1 MKNIE
6 VKGAKQH
13 NLKNIDVIIP
23 RDKLTVITGLSGS
36 GKSSLA
42 FDTLYAEGQ
51 RRYVE
56 SLSSYARQF
65 LSVMDKPDV
74 DHINGLSPAI
84 SIEQKST
91 SHNPR
96 STVGTVTE
104 IYDYLRLLYARVG
117 TPFCPDHGISLE
129 SQSIDQIVD
138 KLFKDEENERSI
150 ILCPIVSQQ
159 KGEHLILLNDLKVRG
174 FIRAKINGEIID
186 LDNLPQLNKNKKHD
200 IDIVIDRL
208 SITKKNKSRLSE
220 SIETA
225 LRESDGKSWHRLI
238 MLNNNISFILHKPQ
252 LSENIGACARA
263 IKNFNFQKMIVVDPK
278 PIYPND
284 KILATS
290 VGAKNIISKSKNFDN
305 LESALKN
312 IDVVI
317 ATSARF
323 RNKNIKHI
331 QLEDLK
337 KIDYKK
343 KVAFLFG
350 SEASGLSNNEIS
362 YANYT
367 LQIPTNPD
375 FKSLNLSHSLII
387 IAQVVHSVINSK
399 VSSFKKSKKV
409 KSASKKDILSMFN
422 LCIKNLEDIG
432 FFKPKEK
439 KPKMLENLRNIF
451 YRMELSSKETRILSS
466 VFASLGKKR

>member
-1 MKNIE
+1 M
-6 VKGAKQH
+6 
-13 NLKNIDVIIP
+13 
-23 RDKLTVITGLSGS
+23 S
-36 GKSSLA
+36 
-42 FDTLYAEGQ
+42 
-51 RRYVE
+51 
-56 SLSSYARQF
+56 
-65 LSVMDKPDV
+65 
-74 DHINGLSPAI
+74 
-84 SIEQKST
+84 
-91 SHNPR
+91 
-96 STVGTVTE
+96 
-104 IYDYLRLLYARVG
+104 
-117 TPFCPDHGISLE
+117 
-129 SQSIDQIVD
+129 
-138 KLFKDEENERSI
+138 
-150 ILCPIVSQQ
+150 
-159 KGEHLILLNDLKVRG
+159 
-174 FIRAKINGEIID
+174 
-186 LDNLPQLNKNKKHD
+186 
-200 IDIVIDRL
+200 
-208 SITKKNKSRLSE
+208 
-220 SIETA
+220 
-225 LRESDGKSWHRLI
+225 
-238 MLNNNISFILHKPQ
+238 NNNISFILHKPQ

-263 IKNFNFQKMIVVDPK
+263 MKNFNFQKMVVVDPK

-290 VGAKNIISKSKNFDN
+290 VDAKNIISMSKNFKN
-305 LESALKN
+305 LEPALKN

-337 KIDYKK
+337 MIDYKK

-387 IAQVVHSVINSK
+387 IAQVVHSIINSK
-399 VSSFKKSKKV
+399 ISNFKKSKKV
-409 KSASKKDILSMFN
+409 KSASKKDILSMTN
-422 LCIKNLEDIG
+422 LCLKNLEEIG

-439 KPKMLENLRNIF
+439 KPIMLENLRNIF

>member
-1 MKNIE
+1 M
-6 VKGAKQH
+6 
-13 NLKNIDVIIP
+13 
-23 RDKLTVITGLSGS
+23 S
-36 GKSSLA
+36 
-42 FDTLYAEGQ
+42 
-51 RRYVE
+51 
-56 SLSSYARQF
+56 
-65 LSVMDKPDV
+65 
-74 DHINGLSPAI
+74 
-84 SIEQKST
+84 
-91 SHNPR
+91 
-96 STVGTVTE
+96 
-104 IYDYLRLLYARVG
+104 
-117 TPFCPDHGISLE
+117 
-129 SQSIDQIVD
+129 
-138 KLFKDEENERSI
+138 
-150 ILCPIVSQQ
+150 
-159 KGEHLILLNDLKVRG
+159 
-174 FIRAKINGEIID
+174 
-186 LDNLPQLNKNKKHD
+186 NK
-200 IDIVIDRL
+200 
-208 SITKKNKSRLSE
+208 
-220 SIETA
+220 
-225 LRESDGKSWHRLI
+225 
-238 MLNNNISFILHKPQ
+238 NISFILHKPQ

-263 IKNFNFQKMIVVDPK
+263 MKNFNFQKMIVIDPK

-290 VGAKNIISKSKNFDN
+290 VGAKNIIIKSKNFDN
-305 LESALKN
+305 LEPALKN

-387 IAQVVHSVINSK
+387 IAHAVYRSINSK
-399 VSSFKKSKKV
+399 TFSFKKSKKV
-409 KSASKKDILSMFN
+409 KAASKKDILSMTN

-439 KPKMLENLRNIF
+439 KPIMLENLRSIF

-466 VFASLGKKR
+466 VFASLAKKR